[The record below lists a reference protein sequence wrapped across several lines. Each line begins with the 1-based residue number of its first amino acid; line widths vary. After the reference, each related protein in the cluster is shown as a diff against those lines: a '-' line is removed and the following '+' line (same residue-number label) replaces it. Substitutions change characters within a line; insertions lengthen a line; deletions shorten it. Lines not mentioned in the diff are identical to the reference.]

1 MVLGIGNGVVFRI
14 FFVDGNIV
22 VGFIVIPGCDTFVNS
37 LFLHAATFEVYFVFL
52 RQYAFFWVVEIYISY
67 FYFVFNILRW
77 NVFSYIMLL
86 LRFNNSIIKNFY
98 VFVLILL
105 LVASRA
111 RHYNFIWDLALNRI
125 KIELNL
131 FFFNFRIWKYRESL
145 RRSHSWFILI
155 IYNNWIIY
163 SGLQHLSYL
172 PQHLLNIFQVLF
184 LLYEVMLHKLVW
196 FHFLTRNWIMLLLHL
211 HLILIYWLL
220 KQ

>member
-1 MVLGIGNGVVFRI
+1 MVLGIWNCVVFGI
-14 FFVDGNIV
+14 FFIDGNIV
-22 VGFIVIPGCDTFVNS
+22 ISVIVIPGCDTFVNS
-37 LFLHAATFEVYFVFL
+37 LFLNVAIFEVYFVFL
-52 RQYAFFWVVEIYISY
+52 RQYAFFWVSEIYIFY

-105 LVASRA
+105 LVAYRA
-111 RHYNFIWDLALNRI
+111 RHFNFIWDLALNRI

-172 PQHLLNIFQVLF
+172 SQHLLNIFQVLF
-184 LLYEVMLHKLVW
+184 LLYEVMLDKLVC
-196 FHFLTRNWIMLLLHL
+196 FHFLTRNWIMLLLHF

-220 KQ
+220 K